1 MTASGGNQQMIEEP
15 RKTICIIDGHGGGIG
30 AAIIKYIRQFHGNRF
45 DLMALGSNAIATAGM
60 LKAGAHK
67 GASGENAL
75 ILNVKAADLITGPIS
90 ITWPNASLG
99 EITPRMAGAFME
111 SPAPKILLPLHR
123 ENVHLM
129 HFSDKEP
136 LPHQAMAIAETK
148 IMEVLHHV

>member
-1 MTASGGNQQMIEEP
+1 MNETPQ
-15 RKTICIIDGHGGGIG
+15 KTICIIDGHGGGIG
-30 AAIIKYIRQFHGNRF
+30 ATIIKYIRQFHENRF
-45 DLMALGSNAIATAGM
+45 DLMALGTNAIATSGM

-75 ILNVKAADLITGPIS
+75 ILNVKSADLIVGPIS

-99 EITPRMAGAFME
+99 EITPEMARAIMD

-129 HFSDKEP
+129 HFTDQEP

-148 IMEVLHHV
+148 LMEVLHYV